1 MFDDTLTVLFSLPGL
16 KSPAAPQRIRE
27 VQSQLKIPTGENFTN
42 AD

>member
-1 MFDDTLTVLFSLPGL
+1 MFDDTSTILFVLPGL

-27 VQSQLKIPTGENFTN
+27 AQPPLKISTGENFTN